1 MSTSDDD
8 ILRRFAGLDSSTLSD
23 VLDVSGYTGQVL
35 AADLR
40 LLDRTTRIIGRAVTA
55 RGEVGVTSS
64 GISPY
69 EIESHIGPGEV
80 AVIATGRF
88 KVGAVNG
95 GMITLQ
101 YMNRG
106 AAGMVTDGAV
116 RDANETIG
124 YGFPVVCG
132 TITPT
137 NSAGRFSI
145 VSIGEPVKLPGL
157 DVDFVTVTPGDY
169 ILADG
174 DGTVVV
180 PQDIILAVIEA
191 TEQSV
196 VIERTITREIKGGS
210 TRESAF
216 ARHPRFAHI
225 PKLRTQ
231 ETA

>member
-1 MSTSDDD
+1 M
-8 ILRRFAGLDSSTLSD
+8 
-23 VLDVSGYTGQVL
+23 
-35 AADLR
+35 
-40 LLDRTTRIIGRAVTA
+40 
-55 RGEVGVTSS
+55 
-64 GISPY
+64 
-69 EIESHIGPGEV
+69 
-80 AVIATGRF
+80 IATGRF

-101 YMNRG
+101 YINRG

-132 TITPT
+132 NVTPT

-180 PQDIILAVIEA
+180 PQEIIPPILEA
-191 TEQSV
+191 TERLSSSSAPSPRRSRAAAPARWRSPAIRVSPIFPSCARRNQR
-196 VIERTITREIKGGS
+196 ERGART
-210 TRESAF
+210 
-216 ARHPRFAHI
+216 ARHRLRCRQRHRPRIGHR
-225 PKLRTQ
+225 PCRRL
-231 ETA
+231 